1 MRIKTVAS
9 WAIFLFWIFTAE
21 ALSFESP
28 PPNLE
33 PNVVLVTLDGIRW
46 NEIFEGSDPEL
57 TGAPSETVMPHL
69 THDLAHEGLLF
80 GDSKTSSVWVAN
92 SVNMSLPGYQSIF
105 AGFPTRCYTNFCR
118 PTRARTFPEDLAAR
132 YHFDHHQMAAFASW
146 SQIARAYARPRAPVY
161 LNAGLTPAGLEDPF
175 HAYLDQIQMEDIPK
189 WNRPGI
195 WTARYDRFTYAH
207 ALHHLKT
214 QHPRFLYLSLLDA
227 DEEAHD
233 GNYRAYLNT
242 LQTYD
247 RWIREIA
254 DTLDSMGEYGRNTLL
269 IVTTDHGR
277 GKGGKRWMKHG
288 MRYPES
294 HRIFMYLRGR
304 GIKPGSR
311 VIPGTTLTH
320 NSIRKIV
327 ENTLSSVAVK
337 F

>member
-1 MRIKTVAS
+1 MRIKTMAS
-9 WAIFLFWIFTAE
+9 WALFIFWIFTAE

-28 PPNLE
+28 LPNAA

-46 NEIFEGSDPEL
+46 NEIFEGSDSEL
-57 TGAPSETVMPHL
+57 TGTPSETVMPHL
-69 THDLAHEGLLF
+69 TQDLAREGMLL
-80 GDSKTSSVWVAN
+80 GDTKTSSVFVAN

-118 PTRARTFPEDLAAR
+118 TTRVRTFPEELVSR
-132 YHFDHHQMAAFASW
+132 YHFDHRQMAAFASW
-146 SQIARAYARPRAPVY
+146 SQIARAYSRPGAPVY
-161 LNAGLTPAGLEDPF
+161 LNAGLKPSGLEDPF
-175 HAYLDQIQMEDIPK
+175 HAYLDRIQMEDIPK

-214 QHPRFLYLSLLDA
+214 EHPRFLYLSLLDA
-227 DEEAHD
+227 DEEAHA
-233 GNYRAYLNT
+233 GHYQAYLDS
-242 LQTYD
+242 LKTYD

-277 GKGGKRWMKHG
+277 GKGGNRWMNHG

-304 GIKPGSR
+304 GIDPGTHP
-311 VIPGTTLTH
+311 IPGTVLTH
-320 NSIRKIV
+320 NAIKTIV
-327 ENTLSSVAVK
+327 EKTMSSAS
-337 F
+337 FRF